1 MKTIAILVK
10 EKFASSVLECISGTY
25 KFNYLFTEPELMGSD
40 KLVMFV
46 VSGEED
52 DIDFLEKWINGAFS
66 TASARVLKFHLDKNN
81 KLSDLFLT
89 DEDDEGIDDPDN
101 DYWN

>member
-10 EKFASSVLECISGTY
+10 EKFAKNVLECISGAG
-25 KFNYLFTEPELMGSD
+25 KFNYLFTEPEMMGTE

-52 DIDFLEKWINGAFS
+52 DIDFLEKWVNGAFS

-89 DEDDEGIDDPDN
+89 DDEDDDEDPD
-101 DYWN
+101 DWML